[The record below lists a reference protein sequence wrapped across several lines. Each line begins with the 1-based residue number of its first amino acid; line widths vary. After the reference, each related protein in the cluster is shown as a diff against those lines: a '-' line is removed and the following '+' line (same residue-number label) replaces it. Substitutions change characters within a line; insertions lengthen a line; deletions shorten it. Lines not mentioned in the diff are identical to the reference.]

1 MARIRTIKP
10 EFFDDP
16 DVAELSMEARLLFI
30 GLWTQADREG
40 RLEDDMRR
48 LKVKVFPYDPVD
60 VESLAVEL
68 HGGDM
73 IRRYQDS
80 DGKRYIWI
88 TKFTTHQRPHPKEP
102 ESRIP
107 AYSDDTATKHGEPC
121 LNKPDR
127 VDTGYVTMD
136 TGYVMELGDESSA
149 TSAKPDESP
158 ALLTFTTIGPVKSW
172 PLTQLQID
180 EWATAYPGLDCLGEC
195 RKAQAW
201 LGANQKK
208 TAKGMPRFLVSWLG
222 RAVDKPSAQPHR
234 MLSRAE
240 QALESL

>member
-48 LKVKVFPYDPVD
+48 LKVKVFPYDQVD
-60 VESLAVEL
+60 MESLAAEL
-68 HGGDM
+68 HGMDM
-73 IRRYQDS
+73 IRRYS
-80 DGKRYIWI
+80 DDTGKGLIWV
-88 TKFTTHQRPHPKEP
+88 TKFGRHQRPHPKEP
-102 ESRIP
+102 ESRFP
-107 AYSDDTATKHGEPC
+107 AYSDDTAKRNGEPC
-121 LNKPDR
+121 KNKSDR

-136 TGYVMELGDESSA
+136 TGYVRELGDESSA
-149 TSAKPDESP
+149 TSAEPDDSP
-158 ALLTFTTIGPVKSW
+158 VLLTFTTIGPVKSW

-180 EWATAYPGLDCLGEC
+180 EWGTAYSGLDCLAEC

-201 LGANQKK
+201 LGANRLK

-222 RAVDKPSAQPHR
+222 RAVDRPSAQPQR

>member
-16 DVAELSMEARLLFI
+16 DVAELSMEARLLFV

-48 LKVKVFPYDPVD
+48 LKVKVFPYDQVD
-60 VESLAVEL
+60 MESLAAEL
-68 HGGDM
+68 HGMDM
-73 IRRYQDS
+73 IRRYS
-80 DGKRYIWI
+80 DDTGKGLIWV
-88 TKFTTHQRPHPKEP
+88 TKFGRHQRPHPKEP
-102 ESRIP
+102 ESRFP
-107 AYSDDTATKHGEPC
+107 AYSDDTAKRNGEPC
-121 LNKPDR
+121 KNTSDR

-136 TGYVMELGDESSA
+136 TGYVRELGDESSA
-149 TSAKPDESP
+149 TSAEPDDSP
-158 ALLTFTTIGPVKSW
+158 VLLTFTTIGPVKSW

-180 EWATAYPGLDCLGEC
+180 EWGTAYSGLDCLAEC

-201 LGANQKK
+201 LGANRLK

-222 RAVDKPSAQPHR
+222 RAVDRPSAQPQR

>member
-48 LKVKVFPYDPVD
+48 LKVKVFPYDQVD
-60 VESLAVEL
+60 MESLAAEL
-68 HGGDM
+68 HGMDM
-73 IRRYQDS
+73 IRRYS
-80 DGKRYIWI
+80 DDTGKGLIWV
-88 TKFTTHQRPHPKEP
+88 TKFGRHQRPHPKEP
-102 ESRIP
+102 ESRFP
-107 AYSDDTATKHGEPC
+107 AYSDDTAKRNGEPC
-121 LNKPDR
+121 KNKSDR

-136 TGYVMELGDESSA
+136 TGYVRELGDDSSA
-149 TSAKPDESP
+149 TSAEPP
-158 ALLTFTTIGPVKSW
+158 ILIFPTIGKVKAWS
-172 PLTQLQID
+172 LTQPQID
-180 EWATAYPGLDCLGEC
+180 SWAEAYPGHDILAEC
-195 RKAQAW
+195 RKALVW
-201 LGANQKK
+201 VEANKRK
-208 TAKGMPRFLVSWLG
+208 TAGGMPKFLVSWLG
-222 RAVDKPSAQPHR
+222 RAVDRPSAQPQR